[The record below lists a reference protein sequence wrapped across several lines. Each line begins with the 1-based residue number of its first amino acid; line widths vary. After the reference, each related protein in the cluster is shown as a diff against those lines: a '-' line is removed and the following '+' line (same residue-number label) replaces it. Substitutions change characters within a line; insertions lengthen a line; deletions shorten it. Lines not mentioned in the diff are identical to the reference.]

1 MFASLNVLKELQKH
15 YETNPKD
22 PLKGIIWHT
31 QGSGK
36 TALTYHL
43 TKLIRD
49 FFSPLNKKTKFYFIV
64 DRLDLL
70 EQAKNEFL
78 KRGLCAHEAENK
90 EDLSQKLKSSSVF
103 ENPQGNDE
111 IIVVNIQK
119 FKAPNEEKSPNE
131 DLSDSAPK
139 EIVSKT
145 ELQEAAKD
153 NHDLQRVF
161 IIDEAHRSYDPKGCF
176 YANLIECDKTAIKI
190 ALTGT
195 PLLEDNAQD
204 KATKNTFG
212 DYLHTYSYAESI
224 KDRHTLKLQLEIIE
238 KSYKEKLQA
247 IYRLLQESITIEDI
261 EVKKETIF
269 NHERYIKEMLFYI
282 IRDLLFFRLGNN
294 DENLKAMVVC
304 FSSKQAKLANLLF
317 NEVQEKVLQEN
328 PNLKILK
335 KLQSSLI
342 LHNEQEVKEKIYSFK
357 HEDTDIVFV
366 FNMLLTGFD
375 LPSLKRLYIHRE
387 LKDHNLLQAL
397 ARVNRSYNNMS
408 FGYLIDFV
416 GIKENYDKTTDDY
429 LKELNQFNQS
439 DSNIK
444 DNLKDMFA
452 DRKTLEKDIKNA
464 YDDLFN
470 YPIDDIEG
478 MTSAIVSM
486 SEMNELLKV
495 SRAINTLKERYNL
508 IRTSNDE
515 KILSLK
521 EKMDIEKISKISS
534 MLHKKAKQLHALKNI
549 NEPKNPND
557 LIVLEDLIALLD
569 FKIEFKESKELH
581 FKEREE
587 ISAKQKQAKEML
599 EKIPDQQDK
608 EIQKFYKDF
617 NKDEKEDFFI
627 TLTDK
632 RLPKLAYDEL
642 LSYLFEKHFNDNDLH
657 LKLDIIFNRISSNN
671 AELFNTTS
679 TDKTTIALFES
690 ISPYVNEESKRA
702 NFTRVLLDKL
712 KKFNF
717 KQAFL
722 NLQNQQGYDFFA
734 PIFEYL
740 IKDYNN
746 NSGGKYAE
754 YYTPLSIASIIA
766 KLLIDEPTQ
775 SVKIYDPSA
784 GTGTL
789 LMALAHQIGTDSC
802 TLYAQDISQKSLRM
816 LKLNLI
822 LNDLTHSLKN
832 AIEGNTLTNP
842 YHSKECKGKMDYIV
856 SNPPF
861 KLDFSNEHAEIS
873 QNKNDFFLGVPNIP
887 KNDKSKMPIY
897 TLFFQHC
904 LNMLSNKGK
913 GAIIVPTGFISAKSG
928 IENKIVRHLVDEK
941 LVYGVVCMPSQ
952 VFANTSTNVSII
964 FFQKTPSAKE
974 VVLIDASKLGE
985 EYTENKNKKT
995 RLRTSDID
1003 LILETF
1009 NNKTPKAD
1017 FCALVSFDE
1026 ITEKNYS
1033 LNPGQYFI
1041 IEDTSEKISQAEFEN
1056 LMQQYSS
1063 ELTSLFD
1070 ESQSLQQEILETLKG
1085 VRFE

>member
-1 MFASLNVLKELQKH
+1 MPYNEITRVQVPALMHLAKLGYDFIPTNSKPNLDTATNILIDSFTEAFEHLNPTKNAKDSLAEMKKRLNYNDLGKSFYEYLLKSENQIIDFDNPNNNLYEMMTELPYKSFRPDTTLFINGLPLVNIEVKQPYAGQGIKEERDRHIQRYENPENKVFYNLAQIWLFSDNLPYDENNPDQGAFYSASYSPIFQRFVEANKLDITPPPENDENHQNHQNHRSLEEIQKRILKEFNLKDTDTPKSPKDTPTNSLLTSFCSHKRLCFILKYGISFLKEKSEFKKHIWRYAQMFASLNVLKELQKH

-78 KRGLCAHEAENK
+78 KRGLCVHEAENK
-90 EDLSQKLKSSSVF
+90 EDLSQKLKNSRVF
-103 ENPQGNDE
+103 EGPQGNDE

-119 FKAPNEEKSPNE
+119 FKAPNEEKAPNE
-131 DLSDSAPK
+131 DPSSAPK
-139 EIVSKT
+139 EIISKT
-145 ELQEAAKD
+145 ELQEATKD

-212 DYLHTYSYAESI
+212 NYLHTYSYAESI
-224 KDRHTLKLQLEIIE
+224 KDRHTLTLQLEIIE

-282 IRDLLFFRLGNN
+282 IRDLLNFRRANN

-304 FSSKQAKLANLLF
+304 FSSAQAKLANLLF

-328 PNLKILK
+328 PNLRILN

-342 LHNEQEVKEKIYSFK
+342 LHDEQEVKEKIHSFK

-375 LPSLKRLYIHRE
+375 LPNLKRLYIHRE

-470 YPIDDIEG
+470 YPIDDIED
-478 MTSAIVSM
+478 MTSTIVSI

-495 SRAINTLKERYNL
+495 SHAINTLKERYNL
-508 IRTSNDE
+508 IRTSSDE

-521 EKMDIEKISKISS
+521 EKMDIEKINKISS

-557 LIVLEDLIALLD
+557 LMILEDLIALLD

-581 FKEREE
+581 FKEKEE
-587 ISAKQKQAKEML
+587 ISAKYKQAKEML

-617 NKDEKEDFFI
+617 SKLLQTPATSQNFEEISHSYDAIISQLQQHKEQTTHLLNK
-627 TLTDK
+627 
-632 RLPKLAYDEL
+632 Y
-642 LSYLFEKHFNDNDLH
+642 DNDLSYAITH
-657 LKLDIIFNRISSNN
+657 KRLHDRLMEENISKGIFTLLSTLKKALDARISKRQ
-671 AELFNTTS
+671 EIL
-679 TDKTTIALFES
+679 
-690 ISPYVNEESKRA
+690 NEE
-702 NFTRVLLDKL
+702 T
-712 KKFNF
+712 
-717 KQAFL
+717 
-722 NLQNQQGYDFFA
+722 
-734 PIFEYL
+734 
-740 IKDYNN
+740 
-746 NSGGKYAE
+746 
-754 YYTPLSIASIIA
+754 T
-766 KLLIDEPTQ
+766 
-775 SVKIYDPSA
+775 
-784 GTGTL
+784 
-789 LMALAHQIGTDSC
+789 
-802 TLYAQDISQKSLRM
+802 
-816 LKLNLI
+816 
-822 LNDLTHSLKN
+822 LKN
-832 AIEGNTLTNP
+832 AI
-842 YHSKECKGKMDYIV
+842 K
-856 SNPPF
+856 
-861 KLDFSNEHAEIS
+861 AELRDAF
-873 QNKNDFFLGVPNIP
+873 NKNPSLKDLQKEKEFITQ
-887 KNDKSKMPIY
+887 
-897 TLFFQHC
+897 TLF
-904 LNMLSNKGK
+904 N
-913 GAIIVPTGFISAKSG
+913 
-928 IENKIVRHLVDEK
+928 
-941 LVYGVVCMPSQ
+941 
-952 VFANTSTNVSII
+952 
-964 FFQKTPSAKE
+964 
-974 VVLIDASKLGE
+974 
-985 EYTENKNKKT
+985 
-995 RLRTSDID
+995 
-1003 LILETF
+1003 
-1009 NNKTPKAD
+1009 
-1017 FCALVSFDE
+1017 
-1026 ITEKNYS
+1026 
-1033 LNPGQYFI
+1033 
-1041 IEDTSEKISQAEFEN
+1041 
-1056 LMQQYSS
+1056 
-1063 ELTSLFD
+1063 ELTQNHHQGNSHA
-1070 ESQSLQQEILETLKG
+1070 Q
-1085 VRFE
+1085 

>member
-15 YETNPKD
+15 YEKNPKD

-70 EQAKNEFL
+70 EQAKNEFS
-78 KRGLCAHEAENK
+78 KRGLCVHEAENK

-103 ENPQGNDE
+103 EGSQGNDE

-119 FKAPNEEKSPNE
+119 FKSPNEEKAPNE
-131 DLSDSAPK
+131 DPSSAPK
-139 EIVSKT
+139 EIISKT

-153 NHDLQRVF
+153 SHDLQRVF

-195 PLLEDNAQD
+195 PLLEDNVQD
-204 KATKNTFG
+204 KATKKTFG
-212 DYLHTYSYAESI
+212 NYLHTYSYAESI

-238 KSYKEKLQA
+238 KSYKEKLQE

-282 IRDLLFFRLGNN
+282 IRDLLNFRRVNN

-304 FSSKQAKLANLLF
+304 FSSAQAKLANWLF

-335 KLQSSLI
+335 QLQSSLI
-342 LHNEQEVKEKIYSFK
+342 LHDEQEVKEKIYSFK

-375 LPSLKRLYIHRE
+375 LPNLKRLYIHRE

-397 ARVNRSYNNMS
+397 ARVNRSYKNMS

-416 GIKENYDKTTDDY
+416 WIQENFDKTTDDY

-470 YPIDDIEG
+470 YPIDNIED
-478 MTSAIVSM
+478 MTSAIVSISAM
-486 SEMNELLKV
+486 SELLKV

-508 IRTSNDE
+508 IRTSSDE

-521 EKMDIEKISKISS
+521 EKIDIEKINKISS

-569 FKIEFKESKELH
+569 FKIEFKESKELR
-581 FKEREE
+581 FKEKEE
-587 ISAKQKQAKEML
+587 ISAKYKQAKEML
-599 EKIPDQQDK
+599 EKIPDKQDK
-608 EIQKFYKDF
+608 EIQKISKNLSKLIQEPLTNDNFDGISHSYSVIISQLKQHKEQTTNLL
-617 NKDEKEDFFI
+617 NKYNNDRAYVI
-627 TLTDK
+627 THK
-632 RLPKLAYDEL
+632 RLHNRLMEENISKGIFTL
-642 LSYLFEKHFNDNDLH
+642 LST
-657 LKLDIIFNRISSNN
+657 LKKALDERIS
-671 AELFNTTS
+671 
-679 TDKTTIALFES
+679 
-690 ISPYVNEESKRA
+690 KR
-702 NFTRVLLDKL
+702 
-712 KKFNF
+712 
-717 KQAFL
+717 
-722 NLQNQQGYDFFA
+722 
-734 PIFEYL
+734 
-740 IKDYNN
+740 
-746 NSGGKYAE
+746 
-754 YYTPLSIASIIA
+754 
-766 KLLIDEPTQ
+766 
-775 SVKIYDPSA
+775 
-784 GTGTL
+784 
-789 LMALAHQIGTDSC
+789 
-802 TLYAQDISQKSLRM
+802 
-816 LKLNLI
+816 
-822 LNDLTHSLKN
+822 
-832 AIEGNTLTNP
+832 
-842 YHSKECKGKMDYIV
+842 
-856 SNPPF
+856 
-861 KLDFSNEHAEIS
+861 
-873 QNKNDFFLGVPNIP
+873 
-887 KNDKSKMPIY
+887 
-897 TLFFQHC
+897 
-904 LNMLSNKGK
+904 
-913 GAIIVPTGFISAKSG
+913 
-928 IENKIVRHLVDEK
+928 
-941 LVYGVVCMPSQ
+941 
-952 VFANTSTNVSII
+952 
-964 FFQKTPSAKE
+964 
-974 VVLIDASKLGE
+974 
-985 EYTENKNKKT
+985 
-995 RLRTSDID
+995 
-1003 LILETF
+1003 
-1009 NNKTPKAD
+1009 
-1017 FCALVSFDE
+1017 
-1026 ITEKNYS
+1026 
-1033 LNPGQYFI
+1033 
-1041 IEDTSEKISQAEFEN
+1041 
-1056 LMQQYSS
+1056 
-1063 ELTSLFD
+1063 
-1070 ESQSLQQEILETLKG
+1070 QEILNEETTLKTAIKVELRDAFNKNPSLKDLQKEKEFITQTLFNELTQNHHQG
-1085 VRFE
+1085 NLHA

>member
-1 MFASLNVLKELQKH
+1 MPHNEITRVQIPALMHLAKLGYDFISQKNKPNLDTATNILTDSFTQAFERLNPNPNKNAKDVLAEMKKRLNYDDLGKSFYEYLLKSEYQIIDFDNPNNNLYEMMAELPYKSFRPDITLFINGLPLVNIEVKQPLAGQGIKEERDRHIKRYENPENKVFYNLAQIWLFSDNLPYDENNPDQGVFYSASYSPIFQRFVEAHKLDITPPPPENHQNDQNHRSLEEIQKRILNEFNLKDTDTPKSPKDTPTNPLLTSFCSPKRLCFILKYGISFLKEKSEFKKHIWRYAQMFASLNVLKELQKH

-78 KRGLCAHEAENK
+78 KRGLCVHEAENK
-90 EDLSQKLKSSSVF
+90 EDLSQKLKNSSVF
-103 ENPQGNDE
+103 EGPQGNDE

-119 FKAPNEEKSPNE
+119 FKAPNEEKAPNE
-131 DLSDSAPK
+131 DPSSAPK

-145 ELQEAAKD
+145 ELQEATKD

-212 DYLHTYSYAESI
+212 NYLHTYSYTESI
-224 KDRHTLKLQLEIIE
+224 KDKHTLKLQLEIIE
-238 KSYKEKLQA
+238 KSYKEKLQK

-261 EVKKETIF
+261 EVKKEFIF

-282 IRDLLFFRLGNN
+282 IRDLLNFRRVNN

-304 FSSKQAKLANLLF
+304 FSSDQARLANLLF

-328 PNLKILK
+328 PNLRILN

-342 LHNEQEVKEKIYSFK
+342 LHDEQEVKEKIYSFK
-357 HEDTDIVFV
+357 HENTDIVFV

-429 LKELNQFNQS
+429 LKELNRFNQS
-439 DSNIK
+439 GANSDS
-444 DNLKDMFA
+444 NLKDIFA
-452 DRKTLEKDIKNA
+452 DRKTLEEDIKNA

-478 MTSAIVSM
+478 MTSAIVGM
-486 SEMNELLKV
+486 STMNELVKV

-521 EKMDIEKISKISS
+521 EKIDIEKISKISS
-534 MLHKKAKQLHALKNI
+534 MLSKKAKHLHALKNI

-569 FKIEFKESKELH
+569 FKIEFKESKELR
-581 FKEREE
+581 FKEKEE
-587 ISAKQKQAKEML
+587 ISAKYKQAKEML
-599 EKIPDQQDK
+599 EKIPDKQDK
-608 EIQKFYKDF
+608 EIQKISKELSKLIQEPLTNHNFDGISHSYSVIISQLKQHKDQTTNLL
-617 NKDEKEDFFI
+617 NKYNNDRAYVI
-627 TLTDK
+627 THK
-632 RLPKLAYDEL
+632 RLHDRLMEENIYNPTGIFTL
-642 LSYLFEKHFNDNDLH
+642 LSA
-657 LKLDIIFNRISSNN
+657 LKSAIDARIFKRQEI
-671 AELFNTTS
+671 L
-679 TDKTTIALFES
+679 
-690 ISPYVNEESKRA
+690 NEE
-702 NFTRVLLDKL
+702 
-712 KKFNF
+712 
-717 KQAFL
+717 
-722 NLQNQQGYDFFA
+722 
-734 PIFEYL
+734 
-740 IKDYNN
+740 
-746 NSGGKYAE
+746 
-754 YYTPLSIASIIA
+754 YY
-766 KLLIDEPTQ
+766 
-775 SVKIYDPSA
+775 
-784 GTGTL
+784 
-789 LMALAHQIGTDSC
+789 
-802 TLYAQDISQKSLRM
+802 
-816 LKLNLI
+816 
-822 LNDLTHSLKN
+822 LKN
-832 AIEGNTLTNP
+832 AIKAELNDAFKKDPSLKDLE
-842 YHSKECKGKMDYIV
+842 KEKELI
-856 SNPPF
+856 
-861 KLDFSNEHAEIS
+861 I
-873 QNKNDFFLGVPNIP
+873 Q
-887 KNDKSKMPIY
+887 
-897 TLFFQHC
+897 TLF
-904 LNMLSNKGK
+904 NKLTQNHHQG
-913 GAIIVPTGFISAKSG
+913 
-928 IENKIVRHLVDEK
+928 
-941 LVYGVVCMPSQ
+941 
-952 VFANTSTNVSII
+952 
-964 FFQKTPSAKE
+964 
-974 VVLIDASKLGE
+974 
-985 EYTENKNKKT
+985 
-995 RLRTSDID
+995 
-1003 LILETF
+1003 
-1009 NNKTPKAD
+1009 
-1017 FCALVSFDE
+1017 
-1026 ITEKNYS
+1026 
-1033 LNPGQYFI
+1033 NPH
-1041 IEDTSEKISQAEFEN
+1041 A
-1056 LMQQYSS
+1056 
-1063 ELTSLFD
+1063 
-1070 ESQSLQQEILETLKG
+1070 
-1085 VRFE
+1085 

>member
-15 YETNPKD
+15 YENNPKD

-43 TKLIRD
+43 TKLIKD
-49 FFSPLNKKTKFYFIV
+49 FFSPLGKKTKFYFIV

-78 KRGLCAHEAENK
+78 KRGLQAHEAENK

-103 ENPQGNDE
+103 ENSQGNDE

-119 FKAPNEEKSPNE
+119 FQAPNEDP
-131 DLSDSAPK
+131 SDSAPK
-139 EIVSKT
+139 EIISKT
-145 ELQEAAKD
+145 ELQEATKD

-212 DYLHTYSYAESI
+212 NYLHTYSYTESI

-238 KSYKEKLQA
+238 KSYKEKLQK

-261 EVKKETIF
+261 EVKKERIF
-269 NHERYIKEMLFYI
+269 NHEKYIKAMLYYI
-282 IRDLLFFRLGNN
+282 IRDLLNFRRVNN

-304 FSSKQAKLANLLF
+304 FSSTQAELANLFF

-328 PNLKILK
+328 PNLKILN

-342 LHNEQEVKEKIYSFK
+342 LHDEQEVKEKIHSFK

-444 DNLKDMFA
+444 DNLKDMFT

-470 YPIDDIEG
+470 YPIDDIEA
-478 MTSAIVSM
+478 MTSAIVGISG
-486 SEMNELLKV
+486 MNELLKV
-495 SRAINTLKERYNL
+495 SHAINTLKERYNL

-521 EKMDIEKISKISS
+521 EKMDIEKIGKISS

-557 LIVLEDLIALLD
+557 LMILEDLIALLD
-569 FKIEFKESKELH
+569 FKIEFKECKELR
-581 FKEREE
+581 FKEQEE
-587 ISAKQKQAKEML
+587 ITNKQKQAKEIL

-608 EIQKFYKDF
+608 EIQKFYKDLSKLLQTQATSQNF
-617 NKDEKEDFFI
+617 DGISHSYSAIISQLKQHKEQTTHLLNK
-627 TLTDK
+627 
-632 RLPKLAYDEL
+632 Y
-642 LSYLFEKHFNDNDLH
+642 DNDLAYAITH
-657 LKLDIIFNRISSNN
+657 KRLHKRFMEENISNPAGIFTLLSALKSAIDERISKRQ
-671 AELFNTTS
+671 EIL
-679 TDKTTIALFES
+679 
-690 ISPYVNEESKRA
+690 NEE
-702 NFTRVLLDKL
+702 
-712 KKFNF
+712 
-717 KQAFL
+717 
-722 NLQNQQGYDFFA
+722 
-734 PIFEYL
+734 
-740 IKDYNN
+740 DY
-746 NSGGKYAE
+746 
-754 YYTPLSIASIIA
+754 
-766 KLLIDEPTQ
+766 
-775 SVKIYDPSA
+775 
-784 GTGTL
+784 
-789 LMALAHQIGTDSC
+789 
-802 TLYAQDISQKSLRM
+802 
-816 LKLNLI
+816 
-822 LNDLTHSLKN
+822 LKN
-832 AIEGNTLTNP
+832 AIKLELRNAFKENP
-842 YHSKECKGKMDYIV
+842 SLKDLKKEEEFI
-856 SNPPF
+856 
-861 KLDFSNEHAEIS
+861 A
-873 QNKNDFFLGVPNIP
+873 Q
-887 KNDKSKMPIY
+887 
-897 TLFFQHC
+897 TLFNELQNHHQ
-904 LNMLSNKGK
+904 G
-913 GAIIVPTGFISAKSG
+913 
-928 IENKIVRHLVDEK
+928 
-941 LVYGVVCMPSQ
+941 
-952 VFANTSTNVSII
+952 
-964 FFQKTPSAKE
+964 
-974 VVLIDASKLGE
+974 
-985 EYTENKNKKT
+985 
-995 RLRTSDID
+995 
-1003 LILETF
+1003 
-1009 NNKTPKAD
+1009 
-1017 FCALVSFDE
+1017 
-1026 ITEKNYS
+1026 
-1033 LNPGQYFI
+1033 
-1041 IEDTSEKISQAEFEN
+1041 N
-1056 LMQQYSS
+1056 LHA
-1063 ELTSLFD
+1063 
-1070 ESQSLQQEILETLKG
+1070 
-1085 VRFE
+1085 

>member
-1 MFASLNVLKELQKH
+1 MPYNEITRVQVPALMHLFKLGYDFIPANSKPNLDTATNILIDSFTQAFERLNPTKNAKDSLAEIKKRLNYNDLGKSFYEYLLKSENQIIDFDNPNNNLYEMMAELPYKSFRPDITLFINGLPLVNIEVKQPFAEQGIKEEKDRHIKRYENPENKVFYNLTQIWLFSDNLPYDENNPDQGAFYSASYSPIFQRFVEANKLDITPPPPENDQSHQSHRSLEEIQKRILKEFNLKDTDTPKSPEDTPTNPFLTSFCSHKRLCFILKYGISFLKEKSEFKKHIWRYAQMFASLNVLKELQKH

-49 FFSPLNKKTKFYFIV
+49 FFSQSNLNKKTKFYFIV

-70 EQAKNEFL
+70 EQAKNEFS
-78 KRGLCAHEAENK
+78 KRGLCVHEAENK
-90 EDLSQKLKSSSVF
+90 EDLSQKLKNSSVF
-103 ENPQGNDE
+103 EGPQGNDE

-119 FKAPNEEKSPNE
+119 FKSPNEEKAPNE
-131 DLSDSAPK
+131 DPSSAPK
-139 EIVSKT
+139 EIISKT
-145 ELQEAAKD
+145 ELQEATKD

-176 YANLIECDKTAIKI
+176 YANLIECDKTAVKI

-212 DYLHTYSYAESI
+212 NYLHTYSYAESI

-282 IRDLLFFRLGNN
+282 IRDLLNFRRVNN

-304 FSSKQAKLANLLF
+304 FSSAQAKLANLFF

-342 LHNEQEVKEKIYSFK
+342 LHDEQEVKEKIYSFK
-357 HEDTDIVFV
+357 HRDTDIVFV

-452 DRKTLEKDIKNA
+452 DRETLEKDIKNA

-470 YPIDDIEG
+470 YPIDDVEA
-478 MTSAIVSM
+478 MTSAIVSI
-486 SEMNELLKV
+486 SAMNELLKV
-495 SRAINTLKERYNL
+495 SQAINTLKERYNL

-521 EKMDIEKISKISS
+521 EKIDIEKINKISS
-534 MLHKKAKQLHALKNI
+534 MLHKKAKCLYALKNI
-549 NEPKNPND
+549 NELKNPND
-557 LIVLEDLIALLD
+557 LIILEDLIALLD
-569 FKIEFKESKELH
+569 FKIEFKESKELR
-581 FKEREE
+581 FKEQEE
-587 ISAKQKQAKEML
+587 ITTKQKQAKEIL

-617 NKDEKEDFFI
+617 SKLLQTPATSQNFEEISHSYDAIISQLKQHKEQTTHLLNK
-627 TLTDK
+627 
-632 RLPKLAYDEL
+632 Y
-642 LSYLFEKHFNDNDLH
+642 DNDLSYAITH
-657 LKLDIIFNRISSNN
+657 QRLHKRLMEENISNPTGIFTLLSALKSAIDARIFKRQEI
-671 AELFNTTS
+671 L
-679 TDKTTIALFES
+679 
-690 ISPYVNEESKRA
+690 NEE
-702 NFTRVLLDKL
+702 
-712 KKFNF
+712 
-717 KQAFL
+717 
-722 NLQNQQGYDFFA
+722 
-734 PIFEYL
+734 
-740 IKDYNN
+740 
-746 NSGGKYAE
+746 
-754 YYTPLSIASIIA
+754 YY
-766 KLLIDEPTQ
+766 
-775 SVKIYDPSA
+775 
-784 GTGTL
+784 
-789 LMALAHQIGTDSC
+789 
-802 TLYAQDISQKSLRM
+802 
-816 LKLNLI
+816 
-822 LNDLTHSLKN
+822 LKN
-832 AIEGNTLTNP
+832 AIKAELNDAFKKDPSLKDLEKEKELIIQTL
-842 YHSKECKGKMDYIV
+842 
-856 SNPPF
+856 F
-861 KLDFSNEHAEIS
+861 NE
-873 QNKNDFFLGVPNIP
+873 LP
-887 KNDKSKMPIY
+887 KNYNQGNS
-897 TLFFQHC
+897 H
-904 LNMLSNKGK
+904 
-913 GAIIVPTGFISAKSG
+913 A
-928 IENKIVRHLVDEK
+928 
-941 LVYGVVCMPSQ
+941 
-952 VFANTSTNVSII
+952 
-964 FFQKTPSAKE
+964 
-974 VVLIDASKLGE
+974 
-985 EYTENKNKKT
+985 
-995 RLRTSDID
+995 
-1003 LILETF
+1003 
-1009 NNKTPKAD
+1009 
-1017 FCALVSFDE
+1017 
-1026 ITEKNYS
+1026 
-1033 LNPGQYFI
+1033 
-1041 IEDTSEKISQAEFEN
+1041 
-1056 LMQQYSS
+1056 
-1063 ELTSLFD
+1063 
-1070 ESQSLQQEILETLKG
+1070 
-1085 VRFE
+1085 

>member
-78 KRGLCAHEAENK
+78 KRGLCVHEAENK
-90 EDLSQKLKSSSVF
+90 EDLSQKLKSSRVF
-103 ENPQGNDE
+103 EGSQGNDE

-119 FKAPNEEKSPNE
+119 FKAPNEEKAPNE
-131 DLSDSAPK
+131 DPSSAPK
-139 EIVSKT
+139 EIISKT
-145 ELQEAAKD
+145 ELQEATKD

-212 DYLHTYSYAESI
+212 NYLHTYSYAESI

-269 NHERYIKEMLFYI
+269 NHERYIKAMLFYI
-282 IRDLLFFRLGNN
+282 IRDLLNFRRVNN

-304 FSSKQAKLANLLF
+304 FSSEQAKLANSFF

-328 PNLKILK
+328 PNLRILN

-342 LHNEQEVKEKIYSFK
+342 LHDEQEVKEKIYSFK
-357 HEDTDIVFV
+357 HKDTDIVFV

-375 LPSLKRLYIHRE
+375 LPNLKRLYIHRE

-397 ARVNRSYNNMS
+397 ARVNRSYKNMS

-452 DRKTLEKDIKNA
+452 DREILEKDIKNA

-470 YPIDDIEG
+470 YPIDDIEA
-478 MTSAIVSM
+478 MTSAIVKM
-486 SEMNELLKV
+486 SDINELQKV
-495 SRAINTLKERYNL
+495 SHAINTLKERYNL

-515 KILSLK
+515 KILLLK
-521 EKMDIEKISKISS
+521 EKIDIEKISKISS

-557 LIVLEDLIALLD
+557 LMILEDLIALLD

-581 FKEREE
+581 FKESEE
-587 ISAKQKQAKEML
+587 ITTKQKQAKEIL
-599 EKIPDQQDK
+599 EKIPDQKDK
-608 EIQKFYKDF
+608 EIQRIYKDF
-617 NKDEKEDFFI
+617 SKLLQTPATSQNFEEISHSYSVIISQLEKANQQTTNLLNKYNNDRAYAI
-627 TLTDK
+627 THK
-632 RLPKLAYDEL
+632 RLHDRLMEENISKGIFTL
-642 LSYLFEKHFNDNDLH
+642 LSA
-657 LKLDIIFNRISSNN
+657 LKKALDERIS
-671 AELFNTTS
+671 
-679 TDKTTIALFES
+679 
-690 ISPYVNEESKRA
+690 KR
-702 NFTRVLLDKL
+702 
-712 KKFNF
+712 
-717 KQAFL
+717 
-722 NLQNQQGYDFFA
+722 
-734 PIFEYL
+734 
-740 IKDYNN
+740 
-746 NSGGKYAE
+746 
-754 YYTPLSIASIIA
+754 
-766 KLLIDEPTQ
+766 
-775 SVKIYDPSA
+775 
-784 GTGTL
+784 
-789 LMALAHQIGTDSC
+789 
-802 TLYAQDISQKSLRM
+802 
-816 LKLNLI
+816 
-822 LNDLTHSLKN
+822 
-832 AIEGNTLTNP
+832 
-842 YHSKECKGKMDYIV
+842 
-856 SNPPF
+856 
-861 KLDFSNEHAEIS
+861 
-873 QNKNDFFLGVPNIP
+873 
-887 KNDKSKMPIY
+887 
-897 TLFFQHC
+897 
-904 LNMLSNKGK
+904 
-913 GAIIVPTGFISAKSG
+913 
-928 IENKIVRHLVDEK
+928 
-941 LVYGVVCMPSQ
+941 
-952 VFANTSTNVSII
+952 
-964 FFQKTPSAKE
+964 
-974 VVLIDASKLGE
+974 
-985 EYTENKNKKT
+985 
-995 RLRTSDID
+995 
-1003 LILETF
+1003 
-1009 NNKTPKAD
+1009 
-1017 FCALVSFDE
+1017 
-1026 ITEKNYS
+1026 
-1033 LNPGQYFI
+1033 
-1041 IEDTSEKISQAEFEN
+1041 
-1056 LMQQYSS
+1056 
-1063 ELTSLFD
+1063 
-1070 ESQSLQQEILETLKG
+1070 QEILNEEDTLKTAIKVELRDAFKEDPSLKDLQKEEKFIAQTLFNELTQNHHQG
-1085 VRFE
+1085 NSHA

>member
-1 MFASLNVLKELQKH
+1 MPYNEITRVQIPALMHLAKLGYDFISQKNKPNLDTATNILTDSFTEAFERLNPTKNAKDSLAEMKKRLNYDDLGKSFYEYLLKSEHQIIDFDNPNNNLYEMMAELPYKSFRPDITLFINGLPLVNIEVKQPFAEKGIKEEKDRHIQRHENPENKIFYNLAQIWLFSDNLPYDENNPDQGVFYSASYSPIFQRFIEANKLDITPPPPENDENHQNHRSLEEIQKRVLNEFNLKNTDCPKSPEDTPTNALLTSFCSQKRLCFILKYGISFLEEKSEFKKHIWRYAQMFASLNVLKELQKH
-15 YETNPKD
+15 YEMNPKD

-119 FKAPNEEKSPNE
+119 FKAPNEEKAPNE
-131 DLSDSAPK
+131 DLSNSAPK

-145 ELQEAAKD
+145 ELQESIQ
-153 NHDLQRVF
+153 NSHNLQRVF

-176 YANLIECDKTAIKI
+176 YANLIECDKTAVKI

-212 DYLHTYSYAESI
+212 NYLHTYSYTESI
-224 KDRHTLKLQLEIIE
+224 KDRHTLKLQLESIE
-238 KSYKEKLQA
+238 TSYKEKLQE

-269 NHERYIKEMLFYI
+269 NDEKYINAMLFYI
-282 IRDLLFFRLGNN
+282 IKDLLNFRQLHDNN
-294 DENLKAMVVC
+294 ERLKAMVVC

-328 PNLKILK
+328 PNLRILN
-335 KLQSSLI
+335 KLKSSLI
-342 LHNEQEVKEKIYSFK
+342 LHDEQEVKEKIHSFK

-439 DSNIK
+439 GANSDSNI
-444 DNLKDMFA
+444 KDMFA

-470 YPIDDIEG
+470 YPIDDVED
-478 MTSAIVSM
+478 MTSAIVSI

-495 SRAINTLKERYNL
+495 SHAINTLKERYNL

-521 EKMDIEKISKISS
+521 EKMDIEKINKISS
-534 MLHKKAKQLHALKNI
+534 MLGKKAKQLHALKNI

-557 LIVLEDLIALLD
+557 LMILEDLIALLD

-587 ISAKQKQAKEML
+587 ISAKYKQAKEIL

-608 EIQKFYKDF
+608 EIQKISKELSKLIQEPLTNHNFDGISHSYSVIISQLKQHKEQTTNLL
-617 NKDEKEDFFI
+617 NKYNNDRAYVI
-627 TLTDK
+627 THK
-632 RLPKLAYDEL
+632 RLHNRLMEENISKGIFTL
-642 LSYLFEKHFNDNDLH
+642 LSA
-657 LKLDIIFNRISSNN
+657 LKKAIDARIS
-671 AELFNTTS
+671 
-679 TDKTTIALFES
+679 
-690 ISPYVNEESKRA
+690 KR
-702 NFTRVLLDKL
+702 
-712 KKFNF
+712 
-717 KQAFL
+717 
-722 NLQNQQGYDFFA
+722 
-734 PIFEYL
+734 
-740 IKDYNN
+740 
-746 NSGGKYAE
+746 
-754 YYTPLSIASIIA
+754 
-766 KLLIDEPTQ
+766 
-775 SVKIYDPSA
+775 
-784 GTGTL
+784 
-789 LMALAHQIGTDSC
+789 
-802 TLYAQDISQKSLRM
+802 
-816 LKLNLI
+816 
-822 LNDLTHSLKN
+822 
-832 AIEGNTLTNP
+832 
-842 YHSKECKGKMDYIV
+842 
-856 SNPPF
+856 
-861 KLDFSNEHAEIS
+861 
-873 QNKNDFFLGVPNIP
+873 
-887 KNDKSKMPIY
+887 
-897 TLFFQHC
+897 
-904 LNMLSNKGK
+904 
-913 GAIIVPTGFISAKSG
+913 
-928 IENKIVRHLVDEK
+928 
-941 LVYGVVCMPSQ
+941 
-952 VFANTSTNVSII
+952 
-964 FFQKTPSAKE
+964 
-974 VVLIDASKLGE
+974 
-985 EYTENKNKKT
+985 
-995 RLRTSDID
+995 
-1003 LILETF
+1003 
-1009 NNKTPKAD
+1009 
-1017 FCALVSFDE
+1017 
-1026 ITEKNYS
+1026 
-1033 LNPGQYFI
+1033 
-1041 IEDTSEKISQAEFEN
+1041 
-1056 LMQQYSS
+1056 
-1063 ELTSLFD
+1063 
-1070 ESQSLQQEILETLKG
+1070 QEILNEEDTLKTAIKVELRDAFNKNPSLKDLQKETEFIAQTLFNELTQNHHQG
-1085 VRFE
+1085 NLNA

>member
-49 FFSPLNKKTKFYFIV
+49 FFSPLGKKTKFYFIV

-78 KRGLCAHEAENK
+78 KRGLCVHEAENK
-90 EDLSQKLKSSSVF
+90 EDLSQKLKNSSVF
-103 ENPQGNDE
+103 EGPQGNDE

-119 FKAPNEEKSPNE
+119 FKAPNEDPS
-131 DLSDSAPK
+131 SATK
-139 EIVSKT
+139 EIISKT
-145 ELQEAAKD
+145 ELQEATKD

-176 YANLIECDKTAIKI
+176 YANLIECDKTAVKI

-212 DYLHTYSYAESI
+212 NYLHTYSYAESI

-269 NHERYIKEMLFYI
+269 NHERYINAMLFYI
-282 IRDLLFFRLGNN
+282 IRDLLNFRRVNN

-304 FSSKQAKLANLLF
+304 FSSAQARLANLFF

-328 PNLKILK
+328 PNLRILK

-342 LHNEQEVKEKIYSFK
+342 LHDEQEVKEKIYSFK

-375 LPSLKRLYIHRE
+375 LPNLKRLYIHRE

-452 DRKTLEKDIKNA
+452 DRKVLEKDIKNA

-470 YPIDDIEG
+470 YPIDDVEA
-478 MTSAIVSM
+478 MTSTIVNISA
-486 SEMNELLKV
+486 MNELLKV
-495 SRAINTLKERYNL
+495 SRAINTLKECYNL

-534 MLHKKAKQLHALKNI
+534 MLGKKAKQLHALKNI

-569 FKIEFKESKELH
+569 FKIEFKERKELR
-581 FKEREE
+581 FKEKEE
-587 ISAKQKQAKEML
+587 ISVKYKQAKEML
-599 EKIPDQQDK
+599 EKILDKQDK
-608 EIQKFYKDF
+608 EIQKIS
-617 NKDEKEDFFI
+617 KELSKLI
-627 TLTDK
+627 QEPLTNDNFDGISHSYSVIISQLQQHK
-632 RLPKLAYDEL
+632 EQTTNL
-642 LSYLFEKHFNDNDLH
+642 LSKYDNDLSYAITH
-657 LKLDIIFNRISSNN
+657 KRLHNRLMEENISKGIF
-671 AELFNTTS
+671 T
-679 TDKTTIALFES
+679 
-690 ISPYVNEESKRA
+690 
-702 NFTRVLLDKL
+702 LLSAL
-712 KKFNF
+712 KKALDARIF
-717 KQAFL
+717 K
-722 NLQNQQGYDFFA
+722 
-734 PIFEYL
+734 
-740 IKDYNN
+740 
-746 NSGGKYAE
+746 
-754 YYTPLSIASIIA
+754 
-766 KLLIDEPTQ
+766 
-775 SVKIYDPSA
+775 
-784 GTGTL
+784 
-789 LMALAHQIGTDSC
+789 
-802 TLYAQDISQKSLRM
+802 R
-816 LKLNLI
+816 
-822 LNDLTHSLKN
+822 
-832 AIEGNTLTNP
+832 
-842 YHSKECKGKMDYIV
+842 
-856 SNPPF
+856 
-861 KLDFSNEHAEIS
+861 
-873 QNKNDFFLGVPNIP
+873 
-887 KNDKSKMPIY
+887 
-897 TLFFQHC
+897 
-904 LNMLSNKGK
+904 
-913 GAIIVPTGFISAKSG
+913 
-928 IENKIVRHLVDEK
+928 
-941 LVYGVVCMPSQ
+941 
-952 VFANTSTNVSII
+952 
-964 FFQKTPSAKE
+964 
-974 VVLIDASKLGE
+974 
-985 EYTENKNKKT
+985 
-995 RLRTSDID
+995 
-1003 LILETF
+1003 
-1009 NNKTPKAD
+1009 
-1017 FCALVSFDE
+1017 
-1026 ITEKNYS
+1026 
-1033 LNPGQYFI
+1033 
-1041 IEDTSEKISQAEFEN
+1041 
-1056 LMQQYSS
+1056 
-1063 ELTSLFD
+1063 
-1070 ESQSLQQEILETLKG
+1070 QEILNEEDTLKTAIKIELRNAFKENPSLKDLKKETEFIVQTLFNELTQNHHQG
-1085 VRFE
+1085 NLNA